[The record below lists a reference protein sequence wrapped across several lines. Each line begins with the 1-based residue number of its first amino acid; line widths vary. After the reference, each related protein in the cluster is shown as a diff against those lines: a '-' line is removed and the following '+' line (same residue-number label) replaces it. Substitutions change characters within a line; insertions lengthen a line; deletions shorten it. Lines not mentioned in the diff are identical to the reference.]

1 MKLEEED
8 KFIKELIIKSVT
20 VMPFEDFEDNLMLK
34 IHKETRVSHTFMKD
48 VKLSWFFFI
57 VGTIF
62 GIFLSLVV
70 GEMHNTIL
78 GFPIQRLALVL
89 QTIFVIFLL
98 LQIDKLVEITK
109 NIIQLNTP
117 DKLTTLRRLQ

>member
-34 IHKETRVSHTFMKD
+34 IHKETRVSRTFIKD

-70 GEMHNTIL
+70 GDMHNTIL
-78 GFPIQRLALVL
+78 DFPIQRLVLVL
-89 QTIFVIFLL
+89 QAIFVIFLL

-109 NIIQLNTP
+109 NMIQLNTP
-117 DKLTTLRRLQ
+117 D